1 MSLNLLNR
9 FSVAH
14 KMLLAFGT
22 VCTLCAV
29 LGAISLASLSRIY
42 QTTKDMDSNWLPASA
57 GLASIRMDLGDAR
70 RQEFNA
76 VICSDDACLQR
87 FISARLAKLEL
98 LHQERTRYQAIASA
112 YGTQESQ
119 EIDAQFDRDLA
130 VYNPLSEKVMQL
142 MSEGKRDEA
151 ILELR
156 NVSGPAFDQVAA
168 TNEKAIVLHRS
179 GAEAATA
186 DAEKLYRRVKTFAI
200 LLILVIIAGSA
211 LIGRMLTAAI
221 CNPLSQA
228 SELLRRIADKDLTH
242 TIDLDSKDE
251 LGQMAQ
257 SLNTT
262 VHSISSV
269 LGTVTSSAEMLS
281 AATFG
286 LTENAGSSSRN
297 AKDLSNQVQQVA
309 ATSQEMTATI
319 SEISHNAERAAE
331 ASRNSVEGAQQGGK
345 VMDETA
351 ETMNR
356 IAASNMAVSHRI
368 ATLGERSKQIGQ
380 VVTVIHDISEQTN
393 LLALNAAIESA
404 RAGEHGRGFAVV
416 AGEVRRLA
424 ERAGSSAGEISK
436 MIESIQKD
444 MTEVIGM
451 VEGGRSDVEHGIQR
465 MADARNA
472 IDMVIGL
479 AQNSEHMVTM
489 IATASHEQSAASSE
503 ISQTIGSMANIASET
518 ASSSDQTAMACE
530 QLVGLANS
538 LDQLVSQFR
547 LAKPEQRY

>member
-228 SELLRRIADKDLTH
+228 SELLRRIADKDLTQ